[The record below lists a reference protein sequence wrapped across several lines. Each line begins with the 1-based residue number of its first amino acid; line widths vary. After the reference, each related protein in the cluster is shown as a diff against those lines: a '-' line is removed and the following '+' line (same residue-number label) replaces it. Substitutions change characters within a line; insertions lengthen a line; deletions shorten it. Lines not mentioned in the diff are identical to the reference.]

1 VTNVHELVADQLL
14 NDILRHPPAAAVLA
28 DTREELRRSI
38 GGFDRDYVAAI
49 GQIHALAGSW
59 PMEQVAAFLSVHA
72 QRMSGRFGMVTIEVG
87 EPPGS
92 DSERAVNAECLAT
105 LPHPFCASV
114 DINQGCSADGDG
126 ELRWTEPIT
135 INRSTGV
142 GEVGADGKTR
152 PVMTTCLIP
161 PTIPVPLE
169 IGYSKPSVILNHL
182 SIRHYGV
189 ARWPYGAPYITL
201 FLNFDVFA
209 PLGELSKNPLGL

>member
-92 DSERAVNAECLAT
+92 D
-105 LPHPFCASV
+105 
-114 DINQGCSADGDG
+114 GDG

-189 ARWPYGAPYITL
+189 ARWPYGVPYITL